1 MIFSI
6 LGKLT
11 GLENSENKRKPTNLK
26 NFETSLKNCIGDKLY
41 DIYKELYYIYK
52 SRNHSVPPTKKL
64 KIKKNK
70 SFKKK
75 FLKKI
80 IKNNKLK
87 KKL

>member
-6 LGKLT
+6 LEKLT
-11 GLENSENKRKPTNLK
+11 RLENSKIKRNSTNLK
-26 NFETSLKNCIGDKLY
+26 NFETPLKNYIGDRLY
-41 DIYKELYYIYK
+41 DKYKELFYIYI
-52 SRNHSVPPTKKL
+52 SSNHSVPPQKKL